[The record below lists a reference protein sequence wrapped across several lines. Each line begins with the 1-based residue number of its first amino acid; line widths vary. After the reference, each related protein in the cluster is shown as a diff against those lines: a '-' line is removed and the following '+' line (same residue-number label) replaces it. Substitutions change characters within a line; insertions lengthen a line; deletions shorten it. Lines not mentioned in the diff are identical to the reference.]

1 MSAIEKAAAAHSG
14 DKSAKPCFQYL
25 LRFNTNDAK
34 KEKYN
39 YKKYRAL
46 LSKHLHDRAKMVK
59 PLRRNP
65 DASQAEAR
73 ASGGGTAP

>member
-1 MSAIEKAAAAHSG
+1 MSSIEKAAAAHSG

-34 KEKYN
+34 KEKYD

-46 LSKHLHDRAKMVK
+46 LSKHLHDHAKKVK
-59 PLRRNP
+59 PSRRP
-65 DASQAEAR
+65 LDAGQAEAGA
-73 ASGGGTAP
+73 ASGGTAP